1 MAAGLASGDIL
12 IQAGETPVG
21 GYRDLINVIM
31 QSEPDDT
38 VRLKLYRSNNG
49 SWNEMQVSVTLTAY
63 EGNS

>member
-1 MAAGLASGDIL
+1 MGLQFDIL